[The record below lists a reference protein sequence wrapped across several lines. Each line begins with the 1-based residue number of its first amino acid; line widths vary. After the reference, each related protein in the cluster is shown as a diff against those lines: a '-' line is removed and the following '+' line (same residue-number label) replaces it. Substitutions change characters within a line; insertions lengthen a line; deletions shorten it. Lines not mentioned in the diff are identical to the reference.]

1 MRFGFLLKRGKP
13 EARELATELGE
24 ILKRR
29 SCAVLASGEDVDAL
43 PGARLVDPSVIGTC
57 IDALVVLGGDGTFLF
72 GAGLVADHG
81 VPLFGVNLG
90 SMGFITHFTRAQSA
104 AALEA
109 ACLGRL
115 PIDERMRLSVT
126 VRSRDGEVV
135 ETRNAVNDAVISQ
148 TSMARLLDFEARL
161 DGEIVTTYKGDGLI
175 LSTPTGSTA
184 YNLAAGGPILTPNL
198 EAIVVTPICP
208 HMLTNRP
215 LVVRPDSQLVV
226 TNVSEG
232 GAQLTIDGQWG
243 RALGPGESIEVRKT
257 NRPLRIYRGAASF
270 FAILHDKLSWGERQG
285 DAAGVATG
293 RSARR

>member
-13 EARELATELGE
+13 EARELAAELAE
-24 ILKRR
+24 ILTRR
-29 SCAVLASGEDVDAL
+29 GCTVAASPEDASAI
-43 PGARLVDPSVIGTC
+43 PGARVVDAVAFGPS

-90 SMGFITHFTRAQSA
+90 SMGFITHFARNQAG

-109 ACLGRL
+109 ASMGRL

-126 VRSRDGEVV
+126 VRGRDGGVI

-148 TSMARLLDFEARL
+148 PSMARLLDFEARL

-175 LSTPTGSTA
+175 VSTPTGSTA
-184 YNLAAGGPILTPNL
+184 YNLAAGGPILTPDL

-243 RALGPGESIEVRKT
+243 RALGSGESIEVRKT
-257 NRPLRIYRGAASF
+257 
-270 FAILHDKLSWGERQG
+270 D
-285 DAAGVATG
+285 
-293 RSARR
+293 

>member
-13 EARELATELGE
+13 EARDLATELAG
-24 ILKRR
+24 
-29 SCAVLASGEDVDAL
+29 VLARRNCEIVAQAEDASAL
-43 PGARLVDPSVIGTC
+43 PGARTVDAGVLGTC
-57 IDALVVLGGDGTFLF
+57 IDALAVLGGDGTFLY

-90 SMGFITHFTRAQSA
+90 SMGFITHFARGQAA
-104 AALEA
+104 AALDA

-126 VRSRDGEVV
+126 VRSREGQVL

-148 TSMARLLDFEARL
+148 ASMARLLDFEARL

-175 LSTPTGSTA
+175 VSTPTGSTA
-184 YNLAAGGPILTPNL
+184 YNLAAGGPIMTPDL
-198 EAIVVTPICP
+198 EAIAVTPICS

-215 LVVRPDSQLVV
+215 LVVRPDRQLIVR
-226 TNVSEG
+226 NVSET

-243 RALGPGESIEVRKT
+243 RALGPGDSIEVRKT
-257 NRPLRIYRGAASF
+257 ERPLRIYRGAASF
-270 FAILHDKLSWGERQG
+270 FAILHDKLSWGERQ
-285 DAAGVATG
+285 
-293 RSARR
+293 S

>member
-13 EARELATELGE
+13 EARELAAELAE
-24 ILKRR
+24 ILTRR
-29 SCAVLASGEDVDAL
+29 GCTVAASPEDASAI
-43 PGARLVDPSVIGTC
+43 PGARVVDVVAFGPS

-90 SMGFITHFTRAQSA
+90 SMGFITHFARNQAG

-109 ACLGRL
+109 ASMGRL

-126 VRSRDGEVV
+126 VRGRDGGVI

-148 TSMARLLDFEARL
+148 PSMARLLDFEARL

-175 LSTPTGSTA
+175 VSTPTGSTA
-184 YNLAAGGPILTPNL
+184 YNLAAGGPILTPDL

-243 RALGPGESIEVRKT
+243 RALGPRESIEVRKT

-270 FAILHDKLSWGERQG
+270 FEILHDKLSWGERRG
-285 DAAGVATG
+285 APVKA
-293 RSARR
+293 SP

>member
-13 EARELATELGE
+13 EARELATELAG
-24 ILKRR
+24 ILTRR
-29 SCAVLASGEDVDAL
+29 GCSIVASAEDASAL
-43 PGARLVDPSVIGTC
+43 PGARVVEASALGTC
-57 IDALVVLGGDGTFLF
+57 IDALAVLGGDGTFLY

-90 SMGFITHFTRAQSA
+90 SMGFITHFARGQA
-104 AALEA
+104 AAAIEA
-109 ACLGRL
+109 ACAGQL

-126 VRSRDGEVV
+126 VRSRDGAVV

-148 TSMARLLDFEARL
+148 PSMARLLDFEARL

-184 YNLAAGGPILTPNL
+184 YNLAAGGPILTPDL
-198 EAIVVTPICP
+198 EAIVMTPICP

-226 TNVSEG
+226 TNISEG

-257 NRPLRIYRGAASF
+257 DRPLRIYGGAASF
-270 FAILHDKLSWGERQG
+270 FAILHDKLSWGERRG
-285 DAAGVATG
+285 GPVKSS
-293 RSARR
+293 R